1 MTPKQN
7 LGQNWRVILTLC
19 KKTRL
24 YGLRTGRYPVPS
36 VDPTAPTKRSGRLS
50 RRPPLRSGKT
60 ASNLNRLLHR
70 NRDQAGLPH
79 VSMPSPKTGLRP
91 GSLRSSIRARN
102 RAIQDILGAS
112 GILTSRKNLANSNRI
127 PENIPK

>member
-7 LGQNWRVILTLC
+7 LDSKLRAILTLC
-19 KKTRL
+19 TETAL
-24 YGLRTGRYPVPS
+24 DGARTGRYPVPS
-36 VDPTAPTKRSGRLS
+36 VDPTAPRKRSGSLS
-50 RRPPLRSGKT
+50 RRSPLRSGKT
-60 ASNLNRLLHR
+60 ASNLNRLLNR

-79 VSMPSPKTGLRP
+79 VSMPSPTTGLRP

-112 GILTSRKNLANSNRI
+112 EILTSQKNLANSNRI

>member
-7 LGQNWRVILTLC
+7 PGQNRRVILTLC
-19 KKTRL
+19 TKTRL
-24 YGLRTGRYPVPS
+24 YGPRTGRYPVPS
-36 VDPTAPTKRSGRLS
+36 VDPTAPRKRSGRLS

-70 NRDQAGLPH
+70 NWDQAGLPRAF
-79 VSMPSPKTGLRP
+79 MPSPYTVLRP

-112 GILTSRKNLANSNRI
+112 EILTSRKNLANSNRT